1 MLKLK
6 SLTILLLSLSFGCGT
21 FTGNKS
27 KKSQEDES
35 STRIG
40 NPLDLPEMKPNLN
53 EYNKDKRQEKMKEY
67 ILSFI
72 EKYGDDIEVKYT
84 REFYHTDDY
93 FFEEPEYQYF
103 MDLVKGDFEVSL
115 VFRIKKYTR
124 DLQTQVTIN
133 RNSKSYFDYHY
144 IPELEKFNENMGNIG
159 ATFFHFVSR
168 PYN

>member
-6 SLTILLLSLSFGCGT
+6 SLSFLLLSLVLGCGA

-27 KKSQEDES
+27 KNAQEDES

-40 NPLDLPEMKPNLN
+40 NPLDLPKMKPNLN

-72 EKYGDDIEVKYT
+72 EKYGDDIEVKDMS
-84 REFYHTDDY
+84 ESYHTDDY
-93 FFEEPEYQYF
+93 FYDEPEYQYF
-103 MDLVKGDFEVSL
+103 MHLVKGDFKVSL
-115 VFRIKKYTR
+115 LFRIKKYTR
-124 DLQTQVTIN
+124 DLHTQVTIN
-133 RNSKSYFDYHY
+133 RSSRSYGDYEY

-159 ATFFHFVSR
+159 ATFYHFVSR